1 MQKLLSTKEVAQFLG
16 VNEKM
21 VYTLISEKKLPA
33 TKITGKWIFPQHLVE
48 QWIEVNTSNYPTSR
62 QMPENHG
69 LLVIIGSH
77 DPLLERAISLFNTLS
92 GDYTAVFGCTGSMG
106 GLKAL
111 RQKRCHIASSH
122 LVEENSGE
130 YNFDFAH
137 RELEILPAVINFSR
151 REQGL
156 MVGRGNPKNI
166 LKISDLSKPGMNIAN
181 RPLGTGTRLLLDQ
194 ELRKN
199 EISVDRIS
207 GYENEFFTHLDA
219 GLEILA
225 DRADAALGIRAAAAM
240 LGLGFIPVCWERYDL
255 LISKDRFFEPGVQQF
270 IEMLNSKAFADLTRG
285 FPEGYDLRLCG
296 KMLFGP
302 KASLP

>member
-62 QMPENHG
+62 QIPENQG

-77 DPLLERAISLFNTLS
+77 DPLLEKTISLFNALS

-111 RQKRCHIASSH
+111 RQKRCHIATSH

-137 RELEILPAVINFSR
+137 RELEVLPAVINFSR

-166 LKISDLSKPGMNIAN
+166 LKISDLSRPGLRIAN
-181 RPLGTGTRLLLDQ
+181 RPLGTGTRLLLDR

-199 EISVDRIS
+199 EIPVDQIS

-219 GLEILA
+219 GLEILSG
-225 DRADAALGIRAAAAM
+225 RADAALGIRAAAAM
-240 LGLGFIPVCWERYDL
+240 LGLDFIPVCWERYDL

-285 FPEGYDLRLCG
+285 FSDGYDLSLCG

-302 KASLP
+302 KPSSP

>member
-62 QMPENHG
+62 QMPEKQG

-77 DPLLERAISLFNTLS
+77 DPLLERTITLFNAISGEF
-92 GDYTAVFGCTGSMG
+92 TAVFGCAGSMG

-111 RQKRCHIASSH
+111 RQKRCHIATSH
-122 LVEENSGE
+122 LIEENSGE

-137 RELEILPAVINFSR
+137 RELDVMPAVINFSR

-166 LKISDLSKPGMNIAN
+166 LKIFDLSRPEIQLAN

-199 EISVDRIS
+199 EISVEHIS

-225 DRADAALGIRAAAAM
+225 GRADAALGIRAAAAM
-240 LGLGFIPVCWERYDL
+240 LCLDFIPICWERYDL

-285 FPEGYDLRLCG
+285 FPEGYDLSLCG
-296 KMLFGP
+296 KMLFGQKP
-302 KASLP
+302 SSP

>member
-62 QMPENHG
+62 QMPEKQG

-77 DPLLERAISLFNTLS
+77 DPLLERTITLFNAISGEF
-92 GDYTAVFGCTGSMG
+92 TAVFGCAGSMG

-111 RQKRCHIASSH
+111 RQKRCHIATSH
-122 LVEENSGE
+122 LIEENSGE

-137 RELEILPAVINFSR
+137 RELDVMPAVINFSR

-166 LKISDLSKPGMNIAN
+166 LKIFDLSRPEIQLAN

-199 EISVDRIS
+199 EISVEHIS

-225 DRADAALGIRAAAAM
+225 GRADAALGIRAAAAM
-240 LGLGFIPVCWERYDL
+240 LCLDFIPICWERYDL

-270 IEMLNSKAFADLTRG
+270 IEMLNSKAFVDLTRG
-285 FPEGYDLRLCG
+285 FPEGYDLSLCG
-296 KMLFGP
+296 KMLFGQKP
-302 KASLP
+302 SSP